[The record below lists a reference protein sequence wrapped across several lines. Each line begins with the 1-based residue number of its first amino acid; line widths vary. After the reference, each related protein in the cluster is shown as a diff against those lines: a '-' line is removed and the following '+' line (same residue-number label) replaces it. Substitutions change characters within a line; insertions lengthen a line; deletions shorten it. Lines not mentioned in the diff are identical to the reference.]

1 MAFKLREGVFT
12 AETDYGIAILD
23 EDHDQYWTLNPSA
36 AIALRTLL
44 EGGTEADAAQA
55 LSEEYTVDL
64 GTARRDVRDL
74 VGGLRS
80 AGLGAEGTGG
90 PQERTGASTPPSGGP
105 ARPGTHGRW
114 PHLRG
119 RRAGRKRP

>member
-12 AETDYGIAILD
+12 AETDFGMTLLD

-36 AIALRTLL
+36 AAALRTLL
-44 EGGTEADAAQA
+44 EGGTEADAAHKLTQ
-55 LSEEYTVDL
+55 EYAVDL

-80 AGLGAEGTGG
+80 AGLGGEDT
-90 PQERTGASTPPSGGP
+90 RGP
-105 ARPGTHGRW
+105 AESTGHGRW

-119 RRAGRKRP
+119 RRAGRKGR